1 MEISGYNL
9 EYYSGITKPLS
20 FSRTLLEYLSMGPD
34 IAPIAH
40 TFWYEINDFVLDI
53 RNGVLTAPNPSLR
66 PNIRRLEVQL
76 SRVNRPDWAALQ
88 KLAAGGY
95 GFENVRHVSIEIVS
109 KRACHQQELHAFF
122 HLLVHQPIGFSCA
135 GEVSYPE
142 DWDDRDL
149 VDVDE
154 AITNNIHF
162 GEGSLGKRATG

>member
-9 EYYSGITKPLS
+9 EYYSGIRKPLS

-88 KLAAGGY
+88 KLAAGGWRLR
-95 GFENVRHVSIEIVS
+95 V
-109 KRACHQQELHAFF
+109 
-122 HLLVHQPIGFSCA
+122 
-135 GEVSYPE
+135 
-142 DWDDRDL
+142 
-149 VDVDE
+149 
-154 AITNNIHF
+154 
-162 GEGSLGKRATG
+162 